1 VGPGGRA
8 RPVTAPVVNL
18 RGLLR
23 GLHDH
28 QVRYLV
34 SGAMAMVFY
43 GYVRN
48 TEDLDLLVDPD
59 PENLDRVADWL
70 TAAGATLRL
79 NPMSS
84 FGERERTGLRRGAR
98 VSVHTSLGQVD
109 IDQQLPGLPDWS
121 SLAAQA
127 ELYETDGM
135 QVPVLDRQ
143 TLMELK
149 RIRGSFLDR
158 ADIDAIERIS
168 APPEAPDDYY

>member
-1 VGPGGRA
+1 M
-8 RPVTAPVVNL
+8 TAPVLNL

-23 GLHDH
+23 GLHKH
-28 QVRYLV
+28 EVRYLV

-48 TEDLDLLVDPD
+48 TEDLDLIVDPD

-84 FGERERTGLRRGAR
+84 FSQRERTGLHRGAK
-98 VSVHTSLGQVD
+98 VSVLTSLGQVD
-109 IDQQLPGLPDWS
+109 IDQQLPGLPEFS
-121 SLAAQA
+121 ALAERA

-135 QVPVLDRQ
+135 KVPVLDRE
-143 TLMELK
+143 TLMALK
-149 RIRGSFLDR
+149 RTRGSFLDR
-158 ADIDAIERIS
+158 ADIEAIERI
-168 APPEAPDDYY
+168 AGIPEAPEDADGYY

>member
-1 VGPGGRA
+1 MI
-8 RPVTAPVVNL
+8 APVLNL

-23 GLHDH
+23 GLHSH
-28 QVRYLV
+28 EIRYLV

-70 TAAGATLRL
+70 TAARATLRL

-84 FGERERTGLRRGAR
+84 FGERERTGLHRGAN
-98 VSVHTSLGQVD
+98 VSVLTSLGQVD
-109 IDQQLPGLPDWS
+109 IDQHLPGLPDS
-121 SLAAQA
+121 SQLMAQA

-135 QVPVLDRQ
+135 QIPVLD
-143 TLMELK
+143 
-149 RIRGSFLDR
+149 
-158 ADIDAIERIS
+158 
-168 APPEAPDDYY
+168 